1 MQGDIILLM
10 SMIKQYQ
17 ITKSD
22 KFAIAL
28 QYLKKEVSHDKESV
42 TRVIKHFS
50 TTTGFVLQNALQA
63 F

>member
-10 SMIKQYQ
+10 GMIKQYQ

-28 QYLKKEVSHDKESV
+28 QYLKKEVSNK
-42 TRVIKHFS
+42 
-50 TTTGFVLQNALQA
+50 A